1 MNLHELNRSL
11 IEDFR
16 KHYGTEPRLFWAP
29 GRVNLIGEHT
39 DYNEGY
45 VLPMAIDRGTA
56 VGASARQD
64 RVVRVFSSSMN
75 ESLEFDL
82 DKPGPR
88 QRGIWL
94 DYVEGVAQALEARGV
109 ELTGADLAIASDI
122 SIGGGLSSSAA
133 LEVSVGK
140 ALIGVS
146 GRHVDPITLALS
158 GQQAEHE
165 YVGTKCGIM
174 DQFTATMGKAG
185 HALLIDCRK
194 LEAKPVALLLRDG
207 LVVICDSKVRHSLA
221 ASEYNA
227 RRADCEHGVVLLR
240 EFLPGIGALR
250 DVVAGDFERWQSRL
264 PEPVRR
270 RCRHVVTENERTLAA
285 TEALA
290 SGDIEGMG
298 RLMAASHKSLRD
310 DYEVSC
316 RELDVLV
323 ESASSVPG
331 VYGARMTGGGFGGC
345 TVNIIRRSALESF
358 CQTVSLDYERSTG
371 IAPSIFPVTA
381 SDGACEVGGA
391 SVQYP

>member
-1 MNLHELNRSL
+1 MNLNELNRSL

-39 DYNEGY
+39 DYNDGF

-56 VGASARQD
+56 VAASARQD

-146 GRHVDPITLALS
+146 GRQVDPITLALS
-158 GQQAEHE
+158 GQQAEHQ

-194 LEAKPVALLLRDG
+194 LEATLVPLRLRDG
-207 LVVICDSKVRHSLA
+207 MVVICDSKVRHSLA

-227 RRADCEHGVVLLR
+227 RRAECEHGVALLR
-240 EFLPGIGALR
+240 GFLPGIEALR
-250 DVVAGDFERWQSRL
+250 DVAAGDFEHWQSRL

-270 RCRHVVTENERTLAA
+270 RCRHVVTEDERTLAA

-298 RLMAASHKSLRD
+298 RLMAASHRSLRD

-323 ESASSVPG
+323 ESASSVTG

-345 TVNIIRRSALESF
+345 TVNIIRSSALQNF
-358 CQTVSLDYERSTG
+358 CRTVSLDYERSTG
-371 IAPSIFPVTA
+371 ISPSIFPVTA
-381 SDGACEVGGA
+381 SDGACEVGG
-391 SVQYP
+391 SLVQYP